1 MVGAAGF
8 VIAFALQ
15 DSLGNVASGLMI
27 LFFRPFDIGDIVEA
41 GGVSGTVTSLNLV
54 ATTIRTFDNKEM
66 IVPNNSI
73 FGNVITNSTSV
84 NKRRV
89 DMEFGIGYDDDI
101 NQTLSILEDIVSNHP
116 KILKDPAPTIRV
128 NTLMDSSVNIICRPW
143 TGSDDYWSVYWD
155 ITEAVKTR
163 FDAEGVG
170 IPYPQ
175 QDVHL
180 YIQDTPVSRAMAK
193 PRPWHQPVSTPQV
206 QAKHG
211 DGGLDQPD
219 DD

>member
-1 MVGAAGF
+1 
-8 VIAFALQ
+8 
-15 DSLGNVASGLMI
+15 
-27 LFFRPFDIGDIVEA
+27 
-41 GGVSGTVTSLNLV
+41 
-54 ATTIRTFDNKEM
+54 
-66 IVPNNSI
+66 
-73 FGNVITNSTSV
+73 
-84 NKRRV
+84 
-89 DMEFGIGYDDDI
+89 
-101 NQTLSILEDIVSNHP
+101 
-116 KILKDPAPTIRV
+116 
-128 NTLMDSSVNIICRPW
+128 MDSSVNIICRPW

-155 ITEAVKTR
+155 ITEAVKKR

-193 PRPWHQPVSTPQV
+193 PEPRHQPVSTV